1 MKEIKY
7 LPEEELIKKA
17 TEILIRELGPVEAIR
32 YMTLPQQKIV
42 DSIKRHKKWQKS
54 LNKEEFL
61 NKIFGP

>member
-17 TEILIRELGPVEAIR
+17 TEVLIRELGPVEAIR
-32 YMTLPQQKIV
+32 YMTLPQQKRV
-42 DSIKRHKKWQKS
+42 DSIKRHRKWQKS
-54 LNKEEFL
+54 LNKEEFF